1 MKNLNM
7 LHLNGLRAVEAVA
20 RLGSLQAAAE
30 EMGVT
35 IGAVSQQVIK
45 AEAQLGRSVFLRQ
58 PKGMVPLDAARPMLA
73 RLTEGFRA
81 LSQGVALGR
90 PADENLLTVSVAPVF
105 AARFLVHRLESFSRR
120 HPLIRLRIEAT
131 TALADLNG
139 GDVDLAIR
147 VGRGVWPGAYAELL
161 MEQRV
166 FPVCAPA
173 LAAEL
178 REPAD
183 ILRLPAIIDGPS
195 AFSWDVWLQQ
205 AGLAGRRMTTRHV
218 FNDASLCLDATM
230 AGQGVMLAWQTLAS
244 FALEQGR
251 LVKPFALEAA
261 TGMGHYLVTRAG
273 IRQPAKVR
281 AFADWLRA
289 EMQALDREVVTPA
302 PAGASP
308 TLP

>member
-7 LHLNGLRAVEAVA
+7 PHLNGLRAVEAVA

-73 RLTEGFRA
+73 RLTEGFHA

-90 PADENLLTVSVAPVF
+90 PTDENLLTVSVAPVF
-105 AARFLVHRLESFSRR
+105 AARFLVHRLDSFSRL

-131 TALADLNG
+131 TALADLDG
-139 GDVDLAIR
+139 GDVDVGIR
-147 VGRGVWPGAYAELL
+147 VGRGVWPGVDAELL

-205 AGLAGRRMTTRHV
+205 AGLAGHRMTTRHV

-273 IRQPAKVR
+273 VRQPAKVR

-302 PAGASP
+302 PAVASP
-308 TLP
+308 TSL